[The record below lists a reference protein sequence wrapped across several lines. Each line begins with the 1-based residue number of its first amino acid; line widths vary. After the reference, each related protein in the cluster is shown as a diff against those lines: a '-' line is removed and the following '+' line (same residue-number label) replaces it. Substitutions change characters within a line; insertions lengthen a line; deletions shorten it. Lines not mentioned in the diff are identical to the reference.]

1 MQLELFNPMETVHV
15 ASGTYI
21 ENGIEIKSNTN
32 IVCENQDNTIIN
44 GEGPTNSIFIIDFEV
59 KFTLE
64 NLTFMDTTASA
75 IENNGILTLINA
87 VNWY

>member
-1 MQLELFNPMETVHV
+1 MCIRD
-15 ASGTYI
+15 S
-21 ENGIEIKSNTN
+21 
-32 IVCENQDNTIIN
+32 NTIIN